1 MKIPFFMAKHDHIF
15 SVSKDVYTELISG
28 KSTHV
33 EYTVARKV
41 NVGDYVNIHP
51 YDSIN
56 KELGDTVINAQV
68 KTVSEVPV
76 KSGSIKRYVF
86 GLNVQLIMF

>member
-1 MKIPFFMAKHDHIF
+1 MQIPYFMAKHDHVF
-15 SVSKDVYTELISG
+15 SVSKDVYSELISG

-33 EYTVARKV
+33 EYTVSRKV

-56 KELGDTVINAQV
+56 KIDGDTVVNAQV
-68 KTVSEVPV
+68 KTIKEVPV
-76 KSGSIKRYVF
+76 KSGSIKRFVF